1 MSSRRKIAELAHQLF
16 QLSLDHGVVSAER
29 VTGVLAWVEK
39 HKPASASAVLR
50 AYRRLVEAD
59 LGRRRAVIEYAGEVA
74 PATFAAIAAAMSQR
88 FGRTIEAVPVSRPEL
103 IAGMRV
109 RVGDNVFENNVVSQ
123 LAALQPA
130 S

>member
-16 QLSLDHGVVSAER
+16 ELSLDQGVVSTER
-29 VTGVLAWVEK
+29 VTGVLAWVDK

-59 LGRRRAVIEYAGEVA
+59 LGRRRAVIEYAGEVS
-74 PATFAAIAAAMSQR
+74 PATFAAIASAMSKR
-88 FGRTIEAVPVSRPEL
+88 FGRAIEAVPVPRPEL
-103 IAGMRV
+103 IAGLRV

-123 LAALQPA
+123 LAALQPT

>member
-16 QLSLDHGVVSAER
+16 QLSLADGQVSAER

-39 HKPASASAVLR
+39 HRPASASAVLR
-50 AYRRLVEAD
+50 TYRRLVEAD
-59 LGRRRAVIEYAGEVA
+59 LGRRRAVIEYAGDVA
-74 PATFAAIAAAMSQR
+74 PVVFAQIAAAMSQR
-88 FGRTIEAVPVSRPEL
+88 FGRTIEPVPVPRPEL

-109 RVGDNVFENNVVSQ
+109 RVGDNVFENNVVNQ